1 MGFSV
6 STVSLTYAR
15 VVCSELAHTRETGNR
30 PFFGRDVGPIWRTK
44 RPRLKWISFSSSP
57 HPHPFLLLLFFFW
70 NHGTAGVC
78 FWVTVYSIWQNIK
91 SVCTTKIADYI
102 YRQTICLVLHVGE
115 TIREGKKL
123 KEENFEKKSSPP
135 WQKKKKGFW
144 APQQRIE
151 SVSSLCPKWLKCHW

>member
-135 WQKKKKGFW
+135 WQKKKK
-144 APQQRIE
+144 
-151 SVSSLCPKWLKCHW
+151 VSGRHSSA

>member
-30 PFFGRDVGPIWRTK
+30 PFLDVMLAQYDAQK

-57 HPHPFLLLLFFFW
+57 HPHPFLLLLLLFW

-151 SVSSLCPKWLKCHW
+151 SVSSLCPEWLKCHW